1 MIGSGQDT
9 TLVRSN
15 WIMKLQKGRSSNIV
29 HYVTT
34 VTGYFRNPQYWL
46 IVDFFHHLFPASQKT
61 KSQFK
66 ASNLFYT
73 TLTIIHFLVYEPH
86 FFRVSLCHHPK
97 GTIFRQK
104 SAPGAGCFTRLS
116 GAINVSFLLAIPTFG
131 LNGWSQGWK
140 ILKILAV
147 TFSTFLQ
154 SLSNFEGYC
163 DVQRS

>member
-1 MIGSGQDT
+1 
-9 TLVRSN
+9 
-15 WIMKLQKGRSSNIV
+15 MKLQKGRSSNIV

-46 IVDFFHHLFPASQKT
+46 IVDFSTTYFQPRKKL
-61 KSQFK
+61 K
-66 ASNLFYT
+66 ANSRHQICSILPSH

-147 TFSTFLQ
+147 TFSTFSVAAVVKL
-154 SLSNFEGYC
+154 
-163 DVQRS
+163 